1 MMTEKGRL
9 CSFSST
15 SNPVQEE
22 IGKTTQQSNKIYILC
37 PSSLFHLH
45 PHEHHHA
52 RPRTPALPTSACTSG
67 TGSGRLPEIQCQYI
81 IHKYRCIYIAH
92 CTSTS
97 SSSAIGRRWLCFPD
111 RVSCLILMGK
121 FNKAGINMGHIDQPS
136 DIGRL
141 TSVWKLILL
150 STGLSYCLCIDVWR
164 KTKAEW
170 KTQTIIT
177 NNSPFILWIAKNSC
191 LLLLVP

>member
-1 MMTEKGRL
+1 MQFLLNFKPWSRGNRKNNTTKHQNIHFMPFLTISPPSTWTSSCTASYPCSPNISVYLRHRL
-9 CSFSST
+9 RKVTWDSV
-15 SNPVQEE
+15 P
-22 IGKTTQQSNKIYILC
+22 
-37 PSSLFHLH
+37 
-45 PHEHHHA
+45 
-52 RPRTPALPTSACTSG
+52 
-67 TGSGRLPEIQCQYI
+67 

-191 LLLLVP
+191 FLLLVP